1 MVLGHIIFCSLQ
13 LLIFILLEAAK
24 PLNIC
29 IKNLFA
35 SLKEHKLKVSGDN
48 YFDKSTTENSF
59 YSLLNE
65 TLVGKK

>member
-1 MVLGHIIFCSLQ
+1 M
-13 LLIFILLEAAK
+13 LLEAAK

-35 SLKEHKLKVSGDN
+35 SLKEHKLKVTRGN
-48 YFDKSTTENSF
+48 YFSKSTPEKSF
-59 YSLLNE
+59 YILLNE